1 MMIIPTRTD
10 DTITGIVSPY
20 DSSDCIICSSGYDHH
35 DINNVSSIFLVKSAL
50 MIPVIVSS
58 VVVGIIIM
66 TLIMFPITGI
76 IRADF
81 AKKIEETLLMS

>member
-1 MMIIPTRTD
+1 MIPVIVSSVLV
-10 DTITGIVSPY
+10 GIIIVTLIMFPLFLSKDSPY
-20 DSSDCIICSSGYDHH
+20 DSSDCIIGSSEYNHR

-66 TLIMFPITGI
+66 TLIMFPL
-76 IRADF
+76 F
-81 AKKIEETLLMS
+81 S